1 MLGGLLMVLYF
12 ISGLIL
18 AIFLIIALDYVF
30 HRCGYQIRPLLTL
43 SIISVFLGGA
53 LSGIVLNRGSILIF
67 TMDRKEMIP
76 RNIKAFICALVASL
90 AIYLILFV
98 IFAWKSKKQTLIWD
112 SVYRHR
118 FYFFCGGLSL
128 LYLYLLLRY
137 SSIRSLWWDDM
148 CQLGMNWH
156 VGSISELFQN
166 NLSGDNMPPLYH
178 LFAAL
183 WLRVAPYGTFWLKL
197 PSEIAVA
204 AGVYVCGLC
213 GNHLKGARLGLL
225 TSLFAILNI
234 NLINF
239 GAYVFRSYGFYFLF
253 AALTVY
259 AYIRRLKQGYQASWG
274 SIVLFG
280 ISMLLLSYTHYFG
293 ILLCGSLFLGDLFL
307 WIFKKARIR
316 TCLSYALAAAGFLPW
331 GIYALP
337 YILARTQSFWPEP
350 PTLKSLKTTLEFLS
364 GDKLILIFIAVIIT
378 MLGLFL
384 FHIWKKQLS
393 FENHFPWVIQLWSL
407 LFVIG
412 CVYIYSAYLKPTAS
426 AYVDRYFF
434 CLLPSMFLLLAWGI
448 DKIFKGVSSLSQ
460 RKDKVF
466 PYVFSGLIVLTAI
479 YSIYPKT
486 LSHLTSSDHNRYE
499 QYALWLDSHVD
510 VYETGTAFVFAQES
524 GTVKYA
530 MKGWQY
536 YLTRDGD
543 RPLVQTL
550 EPNDLD
556 KDSLEKYN
564 TLYFFEVHTH
574 NMSECKYDLL
584 EKNGFTNSANYPD
597 LNLKVYTRT
606 VDS

>member
-1 MLGGLLMVLYF
+1 MYSAPTVSIFCCRSDRLRLHSSVKAG
-12 ISGLIL
+12 ISG
-18 AIFLIIALDYVF
+18 
-30 HRCGYQIRPLLTL
+30 
-43 SIISVFLGGA
+43 
-53 LSGIVLNRGSILIF
+53 
-67 TMDRKEMIP
+67 
-76 RNIKAFICALVASL
+76 
-90 AIYLILFV
+90 FV
-98 IFAWKSKKQTLIWD
+98 
-112 SVYRHR
+112 
-118 FYFFCGGLSL
+118 
-128 LYLYLLLRY
+128 
-137 SSIRSLWWDDM
+137 
-148 CQLGMNWH
+148 
-156 VGSISELFQN
+156 
-166 NLSGDNMPPLYH
+166 
-178 LFAAL
+178 
-183 WLRVAPYGTFWLKL
+183 
-197 PSEIAVA
+197 
-204 AGVYVCGLC
+204 
-213 GNHLKGARLGLL
+213 
-225 TSLFAILNI
+225 
-234 NLINF
+234 
-239 GAYVFRSYGFYFLF
+239 
-253 AALTVY
+253 
-259 AYIRRLKQGYQASWG
+259 G

-486 LSHLTSSDHNRYE
+486 LSHLTSSDHNGM
-499 QYALWLDSHVD
+499 SNMHC
-510 VYETGTAFVFAQES
+510 
-524 GTVKYA
+524 
-530 MKGWQY
+530 GWI
-536 YLTRDGD
+536 L
-543 RPLVQTL
+543 
-550 EPNDLD
+550 
-556 KDSLEKYN
+556 
-564 TLYFFEVHTH
+564 
-574 NMSECKYDLL
+574 M
-584 EKNGFTNSANYPD
+584 
-597 LNLKVYTRT
+597 
-606 VDS
+606 